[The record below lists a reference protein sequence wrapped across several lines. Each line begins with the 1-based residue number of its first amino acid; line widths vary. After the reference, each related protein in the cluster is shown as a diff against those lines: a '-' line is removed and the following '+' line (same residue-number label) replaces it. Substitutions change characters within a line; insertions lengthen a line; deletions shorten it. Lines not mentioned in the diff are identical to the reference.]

1 MLSCTRLHDLATA
14 AGWGLDAF
22 AQGLQGLSASQVIA
36 EAVRRDGFAPPVAL
50 YSPSASLRVLA
61 RLAKAQRRH
70 KVAWPKGW
78 AAVSPAFF
86 DVASDP
92 RILDVVTAV
101 LGEDV
106 ILWGA
111 SLIRKTGN
119 EVHPFHTDVESCRP
133 EGGFVSVWIGLE
145 NTGPS
150 AGLKYIPGSH
160 LYGTTIQ
167 EANARLGI
175 ARKDSV
181 GDAALRAAALFDPNP
196 RIVQPEAGNGLAFFF
211 DGRVWHGSHN
221 EQAGEA
227 RTALLLQYAR
237 ADAPVRIPKA
247 YEWPLSYVDAMR
259 PPALLIS
266 GRATPGINDLVAP
279 PSEDGE
285 VPNAIHRLV
294 QGPLDAVTPWAQH
307 PHFDGRT
314 PNAATMES
322 HTSMLAPGAMPHDFH
337 HHRQEELLVIV
348 DGEAELAIAD
358 DSKGSNARR
367 QTMRAGD
374 LAHYPA
380 FAWHTLTNRSDRPV
394 LYTMFRWDNPQAAA
408 SGTLAA
414 GFFAGRELLMRE
426 PEAHNLQ
433 AMVFEGKTR
442 WLKRLRAHVTVM
454 PEGGGYDAH
463 ADRHDVAIVLI
474 EGEIRTLGETV
485 VAPAMIFHPAGQEH
499 GLRNI
504 GQGPARYVVFEFERG
519 DFTLP
524 SEGRFKAW
532 RRSWQHR
539 LRSAFHR

>member
-1 MLSCTRLHDLATA
+1 MD
-14 AGWGLDAF
+14 GF
-22 AQGLQGLSASQVIA
+22 AQGSQLVAASQMIA
-36 EAVRRDGFAPPVAL
+36 DAIRKDGFASPVPL
-50 YSPSASLRVLA
+50 YSPAASLRVLA

-70 KVAWPKGW
+70 KAAWHKGW
-78 AAVSPAFF
+78 AAISPAFF

-145 NTGPS
+145 NTGPK

-167 EANARLGI
+167 EANARLAI

-181 GDAALRAAALFDPNP
+181 GDAALRAAALFDPDP

-221 EQAGEA
+221 EQSGEA
-227 RTALLLQYAR
+227 RTALLLQYASAR
-237 ADAPVRIPKA
+237 APVYIPKSV
-247 YEWPLSYVDAMR
+247 EWPLSYVDALR
-259 PPALLIS
+259 PPVILLA
-266 GRATPGINDLVAP
+266 GRAPHGVNTMVAA

-285 VPNAIHRLV
+285 VPNSIHRLV
-294 QGPLDAVTPWAQH
+294 QGPLEAVAPWAPQ

-322 HTSMLAPGAMPHDFH
+322 HTSMLAPGAIPHDFH

-348 DGEAELAIAD
+348 EGEAELAIAD
-358 DSKGSNARR
+358 DRKGANARR

-374 LAHYPA
+374 FAYYPA
-380 FAWHTLTNRSDRPV
+380 FGWHTLTNRSDKPV
-394 LYTMFRWDNPQAAA
+394 LYTMFRWDNPQGATA
-408 SGTLAA
+408 SPLAA
-414 GFFAGRELLMRE
+414 GFFAGRETLMRS
-426 PEAHNLQ
+426 PDAHNLQ
-433 AMVFEGKTR
+433 AKVFESRTR
-442 WLKRLRAHVTVM
+442 WLNRLRAHVTVM

-485 VAPAMIFHPAGQEH
+485 AAPAMIFHPAGQEH
-499 GLRNI
+499 GLRNA

-532 RRSWQHR
+532 RRNWQHW
-539 LRSAFHR
+539 LRSVFHR